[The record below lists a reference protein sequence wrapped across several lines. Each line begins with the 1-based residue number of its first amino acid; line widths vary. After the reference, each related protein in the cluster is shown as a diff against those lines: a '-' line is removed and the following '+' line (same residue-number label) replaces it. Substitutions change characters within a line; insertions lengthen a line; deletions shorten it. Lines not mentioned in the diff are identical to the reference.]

1 MAGARQEETPRRGSG
16 ARIARIRLNERES
29 SELGYARDLV
39 LTRRHLTTDEQ
50 GSYVVVGEPEGDVYA
65 GHLDIAVA
73 GLPEGQ
79 ETNPVRRGVMFGT
92 IFVIDGEIL
101 DRAGQPVV
109 PIAPVPDD
117 IADRAY
123 AAHTEYLERLQRN
136 TAPAPAVK
144 RRRPD
149 EAMKVEAEDL
159 LSQPIRQIQR
169 ALTPRVNNVQ
179 AREKDYLLTLLN
191 YMYYRELEADAPRK
205 GLVAILRDGICRLG
219 PDANFILNVMD
230 DDG

>member
-1 MAGARQEETPRRGSG
+1 MATARQEENAGRGG
-16 ARIARIRLNERES
+16 RIARIRLNERES

-50 GSYVVVGEPEGDVYA
+50 GSYVVVGEPEGDVY
-65 GHLDIAVA
+65 GRHLEIAVL

-79 ETNPVRRGVMFGT
+79 ETNPVRRGVMSGT
-92 IFVIDGEIL
+92 IFVVDGEIL
-101 DRAGQPVV
+101 DRAGRPVGPV
-109 PIAPVPDD
+109 APVADD

-159 LSQPIRQIQR
+159 LSQPFRQIQR

-219 PDANFILNVMD
+219 PDANLILNVMD
-230 DDG
+230 DDD

>member
-1 MAGARQEETPRRGSG
+1 MAGAKQEATPGRGSG
-16 ARIARIRLNERES
+16 GPIARIRLNERES

-50 GSYVVVGEPEGDVYA
+50 GRHVVVGEPEGDVY
-65 GHLDIAVA
+65 GRHLEVRIP

-79 ETNPVRRGVMFGT
+79 ETNPVRRGVMSGT
-92 IFVIDGEIL
+92 IFVVDGEIL
-101 DRAGQPVV
+101 DRAGKPVAPV
-109 PIAPVPDD
+109 APVPDD
-117 IADRAY
+117 IAARVY

-136 TAPAPAVK
+136 TAPEPAVM

-230 DDG
+230 DDD

>member
-1 MAGARQEETPRRGSG
+1 MAGARQNESAGRGG
-16 ARIARIRLNERES
+16 RIARIRLNERES

-101 DRAGQPVV
+101 DRAGQPVA

-230 DDG
+230 DDD